1 MALTQ
6 DSILALIFEAITN
19 LNAERGADSQI
30 PLSLDTAL
38 FGGAS
43 LLDSLALVS
52 VISDVEMAVSDTVGE
67 AVSLTDDQ
75 ALSQEVSPFTTV
87 RTLAAY
93 ILQVTGGKV

>member
-1 MALTQ
+1 MALTEE
-6 DSILALIFEAITN
+6 SALALIFEAITN
-19 LNAERGADSQI
+19 LNAERDAESQI

-52 VISDVEMAVSDTVGE
+52 VISDVEMAVSDTIGE

-87 RTLAAY
+87 RTLATY
-93 ILQVTGGKV
+93 ILQVIGGKA

>member
-6 DSILALIFEAITN
+6 DSALALIFEAITN
-19 LNAERGADSQI
+19 LNAERGAESQI
-30 PLSLDTAL
+30 PLSLDTVL
-38 FGGAS
+38 FGGSS

-75 ALSQEVSPFTTV
+75 ALSQEVSPFTSV

-93 ILQVTGGKV
+93 ILQVTGGKA